1 MKVLGTAFAALTLAF
16 SGSALADRDD
26 WRRHGGGDRHYGQHN
41 DYRGHHDDHRRH
53 HRGHRHGH
61 RGPQVSYNYYS
72 AAPYFVAPPRYYGHR
87 GHDHH
92 YGSGVTIILPPIRF
106 GY

>member
-1 MKVLGTAFAALTLAF
+1 MKVLGTAFAALALAF
-16 SGSALADRDD
+16 SGSAMADRDD
-26 WRRHGGGDRHYGQHN
+26 GRRYGGDRHYGQHN
-41 DYRGHHDDHRRH
+41 DYRGHYDDHRRH

-61 RGPQVSYNYYS
+61 RGPQVSYNYYN
-72 AAPYFVAPPRYYGHR
+72 AAPYYVAPPRYYGHR
-87 GHDHH
+87 GLH